1 MLNEAFDKVLEQVKA
16 LSADEQRRLQEA
28 LDEMLNQQQK
38 IKKMKAFHQALLS
51 SGLVKTIKKPRFTS
65 TDEHKLIRVQGK
77 PVSET
82 IIDERR

>member
-1 MLNEAFDKVLEQVKA
+1 MEA
-16 LSADEQRRLQEA
+16 LSADEQRRLQGR
-28 LDEMLNQQQK
+28 LDEMLNQQQET
-38 IKKMKAFHQALLS
+38 KKMKAFHQALLS
-51 SGLVKTIKKPRFTS
+51 SGLVKTIKKPRFTF

>member
-1 MLNEAFDKVLEQVKA
+1 
-16 LSADEQRRLQEA
+16 
-28 LDEMLNQQQK
+28 
-38 IKKMKAFHQALLS
+38 MKAFHQALLS
-51 SGLVKTIKKPRFTS
+51 SGLVKTIKEPRFTS